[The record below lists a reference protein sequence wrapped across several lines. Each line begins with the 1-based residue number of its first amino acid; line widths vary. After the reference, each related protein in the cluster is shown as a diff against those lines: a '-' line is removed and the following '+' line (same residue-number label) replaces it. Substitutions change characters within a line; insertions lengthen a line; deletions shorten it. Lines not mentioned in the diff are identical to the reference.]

1 MWYPR
6 KYSIAISTFSW
17 FLVSQKYAT
26 LSPHSLHWSRNMC
39 SITITQ
45 NVDPETSFLESPD
58 ISARAIKISTP
69 LSHFEEIMQLYNIGS
84 SLEVISEFLFKAE
97 NRFRPCYF
105 LHQKFDLHGK
115 KYHWSANGR
124 VQSVAVY
131 PSHPLLCSSYQT
143 QSLSSCEESVFKKSW
158 KSWNLIQHQLQ
169 FPQKWSKKRNQ
180 KWKKMLSMQWFHI
193 NLKSYLCQTAII
205 VFIAFQSLII

>member
-1 MWYPR
+1 MELFRFQRCFQALKILCSCKIRDPPR
-6 KYSIAISTFSW
+6 R
-17 FLVSQKYAT
+17 LSQG
-26 LSPHSLHWSRNMC
+26 H
-39 SITITQ
+39 
-45 NVDPETSFLESPD
+45 V
-58 ISARAIKISTP
+58 
-69 LSHFEEIMQLYNIGS
+69 
-84 SLEVISEFLFKAE
+84 LFKSE